1 MGIISAFIAL
11 VAMIFISTVYS
22 MLAATIYEFCFQNY
36 KVLIWAKSGNVATF
50 ALENLL
56 QRLICIS
63 RYFELNEFLHWAMGS
78 KQIMTLFC
86 TEQST
91 NHSTNLQTSFLP
103 VSNIVSNQD
112 LLNLNL
118 FYLEIPYIY

>member
-50 ALENLL
+50 TLENLL

-63 RYFELNEFLHWAMGS
+63 RYFELNEFSHWAMGS

-86 TEQST
+86 TEQA
-91 NHSTNLQTSFLP
+91 TNLQTSFLP

>member
-1 MGIISAFIAL
+1 
-11 VAMIFISTVYS
+11 

-112 LLNLNL
+112 LLNLNSVSYTHL
-118 FYLEIPYIY
+118 TLPTN

>member
-1 MGIISAFIAL
+1 
-11 VAMIFISTVYS
+11 

-91 NHSTNLQTSFLP
+91 NHSTNLLSL
-103 VSNIVSNQD
+103 IH
-112 LLNLNL
+112 
-118 FYLEIPYIY
+118 I